1 MKRLQCICICSLLL
15 LQFIKAQEISPFI
28 LSSAGSFYKP
38 NDISISFTI
47 GELVIETIGTT
58 DHTLTQGFQ
67 QGSWTISSIATNPF
81 PVIEIKVYPNPAN
94 DFIIIEWMD
103 EQNAEFNI
111 ELYDLMGRK
120 VIHKTASA
128 LQTQFELRIDN
139 LTQSVYILRIRDTDN
154 MVIKTFRIIKSQL
167 QKY

>member
-1 MKRLQCICICSLLL
+1 MKKFQCLCICSLLL
-15 LQFIKAQEISPFI
+15 LQFLKSQGISPFI
-28 LSSAGSFYKP
+28 ISSAGGFYKP

-67 QGSWTISSIATNPF
+67 QGSWTISSIATNPL

-111 ELYDLMGRK
+111 ELYDLLGRK
-120 VIHKTASA
+120 VIHKISSPF
-128 LQTQFELRIDN
+128 QTQLELRLDN
-139 LTQSVYILRIRDTDN
+139 LTQSVYILRIRDADN
-154 MVIKTFRIIKSQL
+154 KVMKTFRIIKSQL
-167 QKY
+167 HKY